1 MVLIAYDGSAT
12 ASAAVQVAGRIFP
25 GHEAVVLTVFG
36 PVVSMDGMPRAARV
50 AVPDE
55 VIREGAARLRQEA
68 EREATAVAEAG
79 AALAVSA
86 GLDGCAATQVRTGSA
101 WSAVLGYAREW
112 EAELVVCGARGQ
124 GALARI
130 ALGST
135 SSGLVNHADRPV
147 LVVPDG
153 ESQLTG
159 PVALAYDGSE
169 GADASVVAAARL
181 FPGGRAVIVHA
192 WEAPLADTLAGASL
206 HRLPSEEL
214 RGIVADVEAFFAE
227 RGRET
232 AQTGATLAREH
243 GLDARELA
251 VEAHD
256 AIWRAVAAAAA
267 EEDAA
272 LILVGS
278 RGRGAATGALLGSV
292 SVALVHGAERPVMVV
307 PPAA

>member
-25 GHEAVVLTVFG
+25 GREAVVLTVFG
-36 PVVSMDGMPRAARV
+36 PVVSMEGMPRAARV
-50 AVPDE
+50 AVSDQ
-55 VIREGAARLRQEA
+55 VIREGTARLREEA
-68 EREATAVAEAG
+68 EREATVVAEEG
-79 AALAVSA
+79 AALAVSV
-86 GLDGCAATQVRTGSA
+86 GLEARAATQVRTGSA
-101 WSAVLGYAREW
+101 WSAVLAYAREQ
-112 EAELVVCGARGQ
+112 ETELVVCGARGR

-135 SSGLVNHADRPV
+135 SSGLVHHADRPV
-147 LVVPDG
+147 LVVPDSEG
-153 ESQLTG
+153 QDTG
-159 PVALAYDGSE
+159 PIALSYDGSE

-181 FPGGRAVIVHA
+181 FPGRPAVIVHA
-192 WEAPLADTLAGASL
+192 WEPPLADNLTGASL
-206 HRLPSEEL
+206 RRLPSEDL
-214 RGIVADVEAFFAE
+214 KGIVADVEAFFAE
-227 RGRET
+227 AGRET
-232 AQTGATLAREH
+232 TEKGATLAREH
-243 GLDARELA
+243 GLDVRAVA

-272 LILVGS
+272 LIVVGS

-292 SVALVHGAERPVMVV
+292 SLALVHGAERPVMVV